1 MKISYYSEF
10 DAIYKILFQ
19 KQRKIVVSY
28 LTLLKSFKTTCL
40 KLASLALELHQKTL
54 KQFQLNQKTFAKM
67 DSLFLLTFYCIV
79 TEYVRKIRK
88 NSL

>member
-1 MKISYYSEF
+1 MKIFYYSEF
-10 DAIYKILFQ
+10 TKYYFKSKEKKDSSSSF
-19 KQRKIVVSY
+19 
-28 LTLLKSFKTTCL
+28 TLLKSFKTTCL

-54 KQFQLNQKTFAKM
+54 KQFQLIQKTFAKM